1 MNQGAAESEIDDL
14 LLPFLDARIEAE
26 SEAYLE
32 QLIVNHAQPL
42 IRDIIGFK
50 LKASSS
56 RLGVS
61 GDRQEVEDVSNEVI
75 VRLIRTLRDYK
86 SSSRVKSIA
95 SLRSYVATMAYNA
108 SDDYLRQKYPSR
120 YSLKNKVRYILT
132 HRPGLQLL
140 EGENRK
146 VFCGLARWGRPDNAE
161 ANPLGERRDGLDDFL
176 RGRFQGA
183 ALARTN
189 PGELVAAILE
199 FTNSPLEIDEL
210 VSVMAELL
218 GIRDARPQTE
228 EATMR
233 PGDLSRLS
241 SDPRGAIDEAL
252 DRRARLRMVWG
263 EILQLPLRQRTALLL
278 NLRDESGG
286 AAIVLLP
293 LLRVATM
300 RQLAVALEMS
310 PEEFAAVWD
319 RLPLE
324 DAAIGEK
331 LGASRQQVANL
342 RKCARERLG
351 RRLESFSSGFT
362 QKAAGDPPY
371 QDRER

>member
-1 MNQGAAESEIDDL
+1 VNQGAAESQIDDL

-26 SEAYLE
+26 SEAVLE
-32 QLIVNHAQPL
+32 QLIVKHAQPL

-56 RLGVS
+56 RLGIS
-61 GDRQEVEDVSNEVI
+61 SDRQEVEDVSNEVI

-86 SSSRVKSIA
+86 SSARVKSIS

-108 SDDYLRQKYPSR
+108 SDEYLRQKYPSR

-132 HRPGLQLL
+132 HQPGLAIQ

-146 VFCGLARWGRPDNAE
+146 MLCGLARWGRPDKAG
-161 ANPLGERRDGLDDFL
+161 ANPLRQGRDGLDDFL
-176 RGRFQGA
+176 RGRFRGT
-183 ALARTN
+183 ALARLN

-210 VSVMAELL
+210 VSVMADLL

-228 EATMR
+228 QETMR
-233 PGDLSRLS
+233 PGDLSQLS
-241 SDPRGAIDEAL
+241 SDPRGVIDEAL
-252 DRRARLRMVWG
+252 DRRARLRMVWD
-263 EILQLPLRQRTALLL
+263 EILQLSLRQRTALLL

-286 AAIVLLP
+286 AAIALLP

-300 RQLAVALEMS
+300 RQLAAALEMS
-310 PEEFAAVWD
+310 AEEIAAVWD

-331 LGASRQQVANL
+331 LSASRQQVANL
-342 RKCARERLG
+342 RKCARERLS
-351 RRLESFSSGFT
+351 RRIESCRGV
-362 QKAAGDPPY
+362 
-371 QDRER
+371 

>member
-1 MNQGAAESEIDDL
+1 MNQGAAESQIDDL

-26 SEAYLE
+26 SEAVLE
-32 QLIVNHAQPL
+32 QLIVKHAQPL

-56 RLGVS
+56 RLGIS
-61 GDRQEVEDVSNEVI
+61 SDRQEVEDVSNEVI

-86 SSSRVKSIA
+86 SSARVKSIS

-108 SDDYLRQKYPSR
+108 SDEYLRQKYPSR

-132 HRPGLQLL
+132 HQPGLAIQ

-146 VFCGLARWGRPDNAE
+146 MLCGLARWGRPDKAG
-161 ANPLGERRDGLDDFL
+161 ANPLRQGRDGLDDFL
-176 RGRFQGA
+176 RGRFRGT
-183 ALARTN
+183 ALARLN

-210 VSVMAELL
+210 VSVMADLL

-228 EATMR
+228 QETMR
-233 PGDLSRLS
+233 PGDLSQLS
-241 SDPRGAIDEAL
+241 SDPRGVIDEAL
-252 DRRARLRMVWG
+252 DRRVRLRRVWD
-263 EILQLPLRQRTALLL
+263 EILQLSLRQRTALLL

-286 AAIVLLP
+286 AAIALLP

-300 RQLAVALEMS
+300 RQLAAALEMS
-310 PEEFAAVWD
+310 AEEIAAVWD

-331 LGASRQQVANL
+331 LSASRQQVANL
-342 RKCARERLG
+342 RKCARERLS
-351 RRLESFSSGFT
+351 RRIESCRGV
-362 QKAAGDPPY
+362 
-371 QDRER
+371 